1 MRFGLVSVF
10 LFCALLLLAQ
20 IITPLPAP
28 PRAAAP
34 EHQLC
39 SLAYDTSVCL
49 PRSFAGAVFT
59 DGGGA
64 AVIKSLLANKSLKE
78 LRMWRCGLGDE
89 TLAAAREML
98 PANKT
103 LETLTY
109 VSAV

>member
-1 MRFGLVSVF
+1 M
-10 LFCALLLLAQ
+10 
-20 IITPLPAP
+20 
-28 PRAAAP
+28 
-34 EHQLC
+34 
-39 SLAYDTSVCL
+39 
-49 PRSFAGAVFT
+49 FT